1 MTEEVNVE
9 ALKASIKEAER
20 DVDLAE
26 RQLNDRK
33 LRLHGLQK
41 QLQDTIISGIGGLK
55 INNPLEQ
62 VKKAAPP
69 QDEAARKAAVRRR
82 WRVLGMKIKFGL
94 GAQTL
99 AVKRRNMKDAESFID
114 KESEVRNKSQYFN
127 IFFHEF
133 ISRRLRRK
141 TSWTWKG
148 GA

>member
-55 INNPLEQ
+55 INTPLEQ

-114 KESEVRNKSQYFN
+114 KESEVINKSQHFN

-141 TSWTWKG
+141 PSWTWRG